1 MKEESSLSDTLLILP
16 NFSSTHSVGLLPHLP
31 TSPPLP
37 YLHIPHPCSSCGL
50 VVSFVSQIPWSVL
63 SPHRV
68 QPNSMVDAAGHPFP
82 GHLFFTWLL
91 GHPFLLLLLP
101 SHWLLFLSFFCWVL
115 VLLTASN
122 PWSISGSDFRPLPF
136 TICLIPWW
144 CLLTP
149 MVLALPEPQTRTPSS
164 LLHSSRQPFNK

>member
-1 MKEESSLSDTLLILP
+1 MSDTLLILP

-63 SPHRV
+63 SPHHV

-91 GHPFLLLLLP
+91 FLPLASSPLSLAALSQLLLLG
-101 SHWLLFLSFFCWVL
+101 
-115 VLLTASN
+115 
-122 PWSISGSDFRPLPF
+122 SGSSHCFQPLEHLRLRLQASP
-136 TICLIPWW
+136 LHYLPH
-144 CLLTP
+144 P
-149 MVLALPEPQTRTPSS
+149 MMMSFNSYGASS
-164 LLHSSRQPFNK
+164 P